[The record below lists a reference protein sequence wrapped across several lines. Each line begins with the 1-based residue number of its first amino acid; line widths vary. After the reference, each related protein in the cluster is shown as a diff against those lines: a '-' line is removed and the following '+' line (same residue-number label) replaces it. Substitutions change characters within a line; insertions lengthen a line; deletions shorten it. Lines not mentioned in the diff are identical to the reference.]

1 MFDFITN
8 FLEKSGYLGVFALM
22 ALENIFPPIPSEMI
36 MPFAGF
42 VAARGDLNVVGVLV
56 AGTAGSVAGA
66 LPWYY
71 AAKVYG
77 CERLKKLADRHAR
90 WLTVSA
96 DDIDKALDAFHKHG
110 KKAVLFGR
118 LVPAVRTLISVP
130 AGLGD
135 MKLGQFLLYSSIGSL
150 AWTGLLTAA
159 GFLLEDNYKEV
170 AKYVDPVSKV
180 ILGAMLAWYLYR
192 VVTYK
197 KAARGASGRKQQEHE
212 RT

>member
-1 MFDFITN
+1 MFEFITE

-42 VAARGDLNVVGVLV
+42 VAARGDLNVVGVLI
-56 AGTAGSVAGA
+56 AGTAGSVVGA

-77 CERLKKLADRHAR
+77 CERLRKLADRKAR
-90 WLTVSA
+90 WLTLNSE
-96 DDIDKALDAFHKHG
+96 DIDKSLDAFRKHG
-110 KKAVLFGR
+110 RKAVLFGR

-130 AGLGD
+130 AGLSN
-135 MKLGQFLLYSSIGSL
+135 MSLGQFLLYSSVGSL

-159 GFLLEDNYKEV
+159 GYLLEDNYKEV
-170 AKYVDPVSKV
+170 SKYIDPVSKV
-180 ILGAMLAWYLYR
+180 IFGILLAWYIYR
-192 VVTYK
+192 VITYK
-197 KAARGASGRKQQEHE
+197 PAAKEASTPRKEHE
-212 RT
+212 RG